1 MNLNVMVFTQE
12 IIYLK
17 DRSYVIN
24 LDEYGSIGNHWIVL
38 ELTIFQKKLKNS

>member
-24 LDEYGSIGNHWIVL
+24 LEYGSIGNHWIVL
-38 ELTIFQKKLKNS
+38 ELNIFQKKLKNS